1 MKYANGMT
9 AQLKWQAS
17 EAIFRRQRLGS
28 FCKLSPDHLSF
39 IAGIICSE
47 GTAMAALSAAGERL
61 RPATGKENFRNLIQ
75 NGCYYVDKT
84 QYLRTIFNYGNDRL
98 LMLRPRRFGKTLMMS
113 TIRYFFE
120 MNYENPGDTS
130 LQQEL
135 FKGLDVMK
143 DAEFCRRHMGQY
155 PVISLSLKDAAGL
168 NFRNACERLG
178 ETVYN
183 LAYSFT
189 WLMDSKVLKDGGKKD
204 FSRLLDHDQLCSGN
218 ESSINILQS
227 SLFILCRALFE
238 HCGKMPLLLIDEYD
252 VPLQKAAMG
261 GYYEPM
267 SSVISPMLSMALKS
281 NDYISLGILT
291 GCLRA
296 TKEGIFTGLNNY
308 SVDSVL
314 SDDDSLSAAFGFTPD
329 EVNSMLSYYGL
340 VNLYDRARDFYDG
353 YRIGSKEIFCPWD
366 VTCYVSDLLKPR
378 AKGPESFAPPAYWN
392 NTSNSRIITQYMPH
406 LSEQDAGMFQD
417 LLDGKSIDV
426 SVHEDMSYGDFDLSD
441 AGQFWNLLV
450 YTGYLTL
457 EKIDTDGVYWFRI
470 PNAEI
475 RKCFDS
481 NIMAYYHK
489 KGGAYFENYS
499 KAIAEALLEGNAERL
514 AAELTN
520 ALLTFVSAR
529 DVACKEPKENYYH
542 GLLNGIILSAGALIK
557 DHSSNTDSGDGYAD
571 ITFRSAKLDVAV
583 VIELKYAASREE
595 LSDKAHEAIRQI
607 IDKDYA
613 EAVRDK
619 FVRKI
624 FGYGIAFFH
633 RQCAVEAQELP
644 L

>member
-1 MKYANGMT
+1 MT
-9 AQLKWQAS
+9 AAKNLMPS
-17 EAIFRRQRLGS
+17 PGNES
-28 FCKLSPDHLSF
+28 FKEF
-39 IAGIICSE
+39 IRG
-47 GTAMAALSAAGERL
+47 
-61 RPATGKENFRNLIQ
+61 N
-75 NGCYYVDKT
+75 CYYVDKT
-84 QYLRTIFNYGNDRL
+84 PYLKTIFNYRGSRL

-130 LQQEL
+130 LQQDL
-135 FKGLDVMK
+135 FKGLDIMK
-143 DAEFCRRHMGQY
+143 DEEFCRENMGQY
-155 PVISLSLKDAAGL
+155 PVVSLSLKDTDGL
-168 NFRNACERLG
+168 DFRNALDQLG
-178 ETVYN
+178 ETIFD
-183 LAYSFT
+183 LAYRFT
-189 WLMDSKVLKDGGKKD
+189 WLMDSKVLQAKGKEA
-204 FSRLLDHDQLCSGN
+204 FSRLLDHDHLCSGN
-218 ESSINILQS
+218 ESSINTLQS
-227 SLFILCRALFE
+227 SLFILCRALYE
-238 HCGKMPLLLIDEYD
+238 HCGKSPLLLIDEYD

-261 GYYEPM
+261 GYYSQM
-267 SSVISPMLSMALKS
+267 SKVIGPMLSRALKS
-281 NDYISLGILT
+281 NECVSKGIMT

-308 SVDSVL
+308 SVNSVL
-314 SDDDSLSAAFGFTPD
+314 TPNDSLSAAFGFTPD
-329 EVNSMLSYYGL
+329 EVRSMLSYYDLG
-340 VNLYDRARDFYDG
+340 NLYDRTRDFYDG

-366 VTCYVSDLLKPR
+366 VTSYVSDLLMPCDN
-378 AKGPESFAPPAYWN
+378 GPESFSPPAYWN
-392 NTSNSRIITQYMPH
+392 NTSNSQIITQYMPH
-406 LSEQDAGMFQD
+406 LSEQDAVMLQA
-417 LLDGKSIDV
+417 LLDGQSVDV
-426 SVHEDMSYGDFDLSD
+426 RVHEDMSYGDFDLSD

-499 KAIAEALLEGNAERL
+499 KAIAEALLEGNAGEL
-514 AAELTN
+514 ATALKN

-542 GLLNGIILSAGALIK
+542 GLLNGIILSAGNLVR

-571 ITFRSAKLDVAV
+571 ITLCSAKLDVAV
-583 VIELKYAASREE
+583 VIELKYAASRAE
-595 LSDKAHEAIRQI
+595 LKDKAHEALRQI

-613 EAVRDK
+613 EAVRDDCVK
-619 FVRKI
+619 KI
-624 FGYGIAFFH
+624 YGFGIAFFL
-633 RQCAVEAQELP
+633 RKCAVEVAELP

>member
-1 MKYANGMT
+1 
-9 AQLKWQAS
+9 
-17 EAIFRRQRLGS
+17 
-28 FCKLSPDHLSF
+28 
-39 IAGIICSE
+39 
-47 GTAMAALSAAGERL
+47 MAAVSAAGKRL
-61 RPATGKENFRNLIQ
+61 RPAPGKENFRDLIE
-75 NGCYYVDKT
+75 GGRYYVDKT
-84 QYLRTIFNYGNDRL
+84 QYLRTIFEYDSDRL

-113 TIRYFFE
+113 TIKSFFE

-130 LQQEL
+130 VQQEL

-143 DAEFCRRHMGQY
+143 DNEFCREHMGQY
-155 PVISLSLKDAAGL
+155 PVVSLTLKDTDGL
-168 NFRNACERLG
+168 DFRNACEQLG
-178 ETVYN
+178 ETVCD
-183 LAYSFT
+183 LACRFD
-189 WLMDSKVLKDGGKKD
+189 WLMDSQKLNAVDKTAFGK
-204 FSRLLDHDQLCSGN
+204 LLDHDLICSGTDD
-218 ESSINILQS
+218 SINALQS
-227 SLFILCRALFE
+227 SLFTLCRALFR
-238 HCGKMPLLLIDEYD
+238 HTGRKPMLLIDEYD

-261 GYYEPM
+261 GYYGPM
-267 SSVISPMLSMALKS
+267 SKVIGPMLSRALKS
-281 NDYISLGILT
+281 SDYVSRGILT

-308 SVDSVL
+308 SVNSVL
-314 SDDDSLSAAFGFTPD
+314 SDDDSLSAAFGFTPE
-329 EVNSMLSYYGL
+329 EVQSMLSYYGL
-340 VNLYDRARDFYDG
+340 GDLYDRARAYYDG

-378 AKGPESFAPPAYWN
+378 ASGPESFAPPAYWN
-392 NTSNSRIITQYMPH
+392 NTSNSRIITQYMPN
-406 LSEQDAGMFQD
+406 LDNSQAIMLQD
-417 LLDGKSIDV
+417 LLDGRSV
-426 SVHEDMSYGDFDLSD
+426 GVRVHEDMSYGDFDLSD

-457 EKIDTDGVYWFRI
+457 DKRGTDDVYCFRI

-499 KAIAEALLEGNAERL
+499 KAIAEALLDGSAERL
-514 AAELTN
+514 SSALDD

-542 GLLNGIILSAGALIK
+542 GLLNGIILSAGDLFK

-571 ITFRSAKLDVAV
+571 ITLRSAKHNVAV
-583 VIELKYAASREE
+583 VIELKYAASRAE
-595 LSDKAHEAIRQI
+595 LKDKAREALRQI

-613 EAVRDK
+613 EAVRDDS
-619 FVRKI
+619 VHRI
-624 FGYGIAFFH
+624 FGFGIAFFH
-633 RQCAVEAQELP
+633 RKCAVEAAELP

>member
-1 MKYANGMT
+1 
-9 AQLKWQAS
+9 
-17 EAIFRRQRLGS
+17 
-28 FCKLSPDHLSF
+28 
-39 IAGIICSE
+39 
-47 GTAMAALSAAGERL
+47 MAALSAAGERL

-75 NGCYYVDKT
+75 SGCYYVDKT
-84 QYLRTIFNYGNDRL
+84 QYLRTIFEYDNDRL

-130 LQQEL
+130 LQNEL
-135 FKGLDVMK
+135 FKALDITR
-143 DAEFCRRHMGQY
+143 DQEFCRKHMGQY
-155 PVISLSLKDAAGL
+155 PVVSLTLKDAAGFD
-168 NFRNACERLG
+168 FRNACVRLG
-178 ETVYN
+178 ETILD
-183 LAYSFT
+183 LACSFT
-189 WLMDSKVLKDGGKKD
+189 WLMDSKALYATEKEA
-204 FSRLLDHDQLCSGN
+204 FSKLLDHDLLCSGTA
-218 ESSINILQS
+218 ESIDILQS
-227 SLFILCRALFE
+227 SLFILCRALFR
-238 HCGKMPLLLIDEYD
+238 HCGKRPLLLIDEYD

-261 GYYEPM
+261 GYYEQM
-267 SSVISPMLSMALKS
+267 SKVIGPMLSIALKS
-281 NDYISLGILT
+281 NDYIHRGILT

-308 SVDSVL
+308 SVNSVL

-329 EVNSMLSYYGL
+329 EVRAMLSYYGL
-340 VNLYDRARDFYDG
+340 RNLYDRARDFYDG

-378 AKGPESFAPPAYWN
+378 ARGPESFAPPAYWN
-392 NTSNSRIITQYMPH
+392 NTSNSKIITQYMPH
-406 LSEQDAGMFQD
+406 LSEQGAAMLQD

-426 SVHEDMSYGDFDLSD
+426 KVHEDMSYGDFDLSD

-457 EKIDTDGVYWFRI
+457 EKIDTDGVCWFRI

-489 KGGAYFENYS
+489 RGGAYFENYS

-514 AAELTN
+514 ALELTN

-542 GLLNGIILSAGALIK
+542 GLLNGIILSAGDLIK

-583 VIELKYAASREE
+583 IIELKYAASREE
-595 LSDKAHEAIRQI
+595 LSDMAHEAIRQI

-613 EAVRDK
+613 EAVRDR

-633 RQCAVEAQELP
+633 RQCAVESQELT